1 MPSPWRDLDR
11 PPLREAPLREAL
23 ITPDSLWNELQVV
36 QETTSTNA
44 DVAEATRAGAP
55 EGLVVVAE
63 VQTAGRG
70 RAGRHWNAPLRS
82 GLAVSVLLRPP
93 VATRASWGW
102 LPLLA
107 GVAVVESVSRLSGLP
122 LGLKWPNDV
131 LIDDR
136 KLAGLLAEVVEDAVV
151 LGMGLNVTLR
161 PEERPV
167 PAATSLQIEGSATID
182 REPVLRAVLRDL
194 ALRYRSFLDY
204 GGDADAAGLH
214 AAYRS
219 ASASLG
225 QQVRV
230 SLPGGRVVLGEVLD
244 VDKAGRLLV
253 RTGDGVE
260 AFAAGDVVHLRQAGT

>member
-1 MPSPWRDLDR
+1 M
-11 PPLREAPLREAL
+11 ALREAL
-23 ITPDSLWNELQVV
+23 VTAGSLWSELRVL
-36 QETTSTNA
+36 QETGSTNA
-44 DVAEATRAGAP
+44 DAAGAARQGAP

-93 VATRASWGW
+93 PATRASWGW
-102 LPLLA
+102 LPLMA
-107 GVAVVESVSRLSGLP
+107 GVAVVESVTQLSGLP

-131 LIDDR
+131 LVDDR

-151 LGMGLNVTLR
+151 LGLGLNVTLR
-161 PEERPV
+161 PDERPV
-167 PAATSLQIEGSATID
+167 PAATSLQIEGSHTID
-182 REPVLRAVLRDL
+182 REPVLRAVLREL
-194 ALRYRSFLDY
+194 ATRYRSFLDH

-230 SLPGGRVVLGEVLD
+230 SLPGGRLVTGEVLD
-244 VDKAGRLLV
+244 VDTAGRLVV
-253 RTGDGVE
+253 RTGDGIE